1 MIRVY
6 DGVWDCRFALA
17 TTRHFRWDWDLPVD
31 LVFVILIRDVSYV
44 VPKRG
49 LFGVC
54 GSLILVSGYLGFH
67 IWGFLSCGEPS
78 LFLSD
83 VARLEVL
90 DFSGSVG

>member
-1 MIRVY
+1 MIY
-6 DGVWDCRFALA
+6 DGIWDCRFALA

-67 IWGFLSCGEPS
+67 IWGFLSCSEPS